1 MEVKVVAINQGN
13 LRTKPAQ
20 RAGLINI
27 GSTPP
32 NTAQGNNQ
40 AGLGDDTPKQ
50 ARKQRAQE
58 QEELVLRIMQAEKLL
73 DGRYSGKKLEYQR
86 DQYLEAAQV
95 MLECSNVPVPYGNIG
110 VKGDEDNARYFS
122 GLIHCGKP
130 ICPNCLPYQD
140 AKRRERLEAIAPEIA
155 KLPLNHFV
163 VTITLR
169 HHYAPNGNWKILVKA
184 IKKTWRKMVK
194 ERHFRES
201 LKKAGVVGGYFW
213 KMETTFSYQWGHHP
227 HLHVLLSL
235 PNTVNPLE
243 FKEWVQEYW
252 ERRLREQG
260 RTCEWQDGWFEPLR
274 TSTDV
279 NKMIKYLTGGIQEVT
294 GNATKKLPPWKL
306 EPEAFVEVFHSMKY
320 EKWFGSGE
328 CWRQKAVVEAE
339 SESKLEEERDSKDP
353 FIYVIPRDKWNA
365 LTFGQRFDVRKIV
378 GDRTLTHEQCVDN
391 LNEFF
396 MEFVE

>member
-1 MEVKVVAINQGN
+1 MVVLNQSG
-13 LRTKPAQ
+13 LRKKPALKG
-20 RAGLINI
+20 AGLINT

-32 NTAQGNNQ
+32 KTAKGNKENN
-40 AGLGDDTPKQ
+40 LGRIPPKET
-50 ARKQRAQE
+50 RKQRAQE
-58 QEELVLRIMQAEKLL
+58 QEELVVRLMEANKLL
-73 DGRYSGKKLEYQR
+73 EGRYSEKRLEYYR
-86 DQYLEAAQV
+86 KRYLEVAQV
-95 MLECSNVPVPYGNIG
+95 MMECSNLPVPYGDIG
-110 VKGDEDNARYFS
+110 VKGGENNVRHMS
-122 GLIHCGKP
+122 GLRHCGKP

-155 KLPLNHFV
+155 KLPLNHFL

-169 HHYAPNGNWKILVKA
+169 HHYAPNGNWKTLVKA

-201 LKKAGVVGGYFW
+201 LEKAGIVGGYFW
-213 KMETTFSYQWGHHP
+213 KMETTFSYKWGHHP

-235 PNTVNPLE
+235 PNTINPSE
-243 FKEWVQEYW
+243 FKNWMQEYW
-252 ERRLREQG
+252 ERRLKEQG
-260 RTCEWQDGWFEPLR
+260 RTCEWQDKWFEPLR

-279 NKMIKYLTGGIQEVT
+279 NKTIKYLTNGIQEVT

-306 EPEAFVEVFHSMKY
+306 EPEAFVEVFYSMKN
-320 EKWFGSGE
+320 EKWFGSGK
-328 CWRQKAVVEAE
+328 CWRRKAVIEAE
-339 SESKLEEERDSKDP
+339 SESKLEEERESKEP
-353 FIYVIPRDKWNA
+353 FIYAIPREKWIA

-378 GDRTLTHEQCVDN
+378 GDRTLTHEQCIDN